1 MIQEV
6 STQYCLLRSM
16 AESDDGT
23 NGIMKTLLEGQ
34 IRVISVIKLL
44 PVDTLMLNQSN
55 ERAV

>member
-1 MIQEV
+1 MIQEE
-6 STQYCLLRSM
+6 STQYCLLIPM